1 MNKLLVL
8 ISLFLSSFFLFSFSV
23 SAATANIDISED
35 TYNLINDTFFTV
47 KEEVEE
53 YAKNNNFNTYF
64 ITYSSN
70 SYNVLFYNN
79 TNNSNFIC
87 SLSSDLSCVFYKA
100 FTTGSYRENSGL
112 VVGGTTSSLI
122 INSSSYKNYLYSN
135 IGLKIIDSST
145 SLLNLNYN
153 GRTYEFVGGDTIY
166 SIYDIYIDINNSSV
180 DELHKE
186 ELNILSN
193 FYNTVIDKLDYI
205 SEVFAS
211 NYIYL
216 SILVIFLLIF
226 VFELIF
232 RRFL

>member
-23 SAATANIDISED
+23 SAATSNIDISED

-166 SIYDIYIDINNSSV
+166 SIYDIYESIT
-180 DELHKE
+180 LE
-186 ELNILSN
+186 ENPHQEEFNILSN
-193 FYNTVIDKLDYI
+193 FYNTVIDKLEYI
-205 SEVFAS
+205 SEVFVS